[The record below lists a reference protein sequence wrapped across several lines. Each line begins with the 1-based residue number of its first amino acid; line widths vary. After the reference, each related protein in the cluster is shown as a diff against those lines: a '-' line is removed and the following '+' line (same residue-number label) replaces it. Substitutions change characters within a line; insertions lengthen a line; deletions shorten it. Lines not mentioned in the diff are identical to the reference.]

1 MIARAQRRLGT
12 QPGGSVSLSEG
23 VTSQVVLKDLT
34 AVCEWGG
41 SRMSAGLE
49 RLTSGHVRG
58 RLGVP

>member
-1 MIARAQRRLGT
+1 M
-12 QPGGSVSLSEG
+12 LSPEA

-41 SRMSAGLE
+41 SRMSVGLVTHIGP
-49 RLTSGHVRG
+49 RRG